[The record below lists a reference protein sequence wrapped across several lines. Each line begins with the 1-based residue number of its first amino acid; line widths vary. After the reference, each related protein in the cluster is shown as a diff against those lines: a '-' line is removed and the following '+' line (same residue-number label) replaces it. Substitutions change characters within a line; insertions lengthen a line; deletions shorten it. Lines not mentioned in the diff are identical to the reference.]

1 MSCLDITPL
10 SAFVTAAQQDH
21 ELIAVLGT
29 VDPVARSMIEA
40 QLEDAATSNRLPV
53 TAKADPQSI
62 NSSEDAHTRRLVS
75 KSIDPLTERAPSIA
89 RLVFPDFRHC
99 SLKAKFGQSS
109 DFIYSGR
116 MKTPC
121 PQR

>member
-75 KSIDPLTERAPSIA
+75 KRSI
-89 RLVFPDFRHC
+89 H
-99 SLKAKFGQSS
+99 SL
-109 DFIYSGR
+109 SGR
-116 MKTPC
+116 RPLRVWYSLTSAIVA
-121 PQR
+121 